1 MIDPIPQ
8 NQEKGHLS
16 PLEMQQ
22 LRCAVQVGE
31 IIRELEN
38 QQPARPTHSSVE
50 QAPLGDP
57 NHTFCTDVAGG
68 HSVGTSHF
76 SKEA

>member
-50 QAPLGDP
+50 QAPP
-57 NHTFCTDVAGG
+57 W
-68 HSVGTSHF
+68 
-76 SKEA
+76 